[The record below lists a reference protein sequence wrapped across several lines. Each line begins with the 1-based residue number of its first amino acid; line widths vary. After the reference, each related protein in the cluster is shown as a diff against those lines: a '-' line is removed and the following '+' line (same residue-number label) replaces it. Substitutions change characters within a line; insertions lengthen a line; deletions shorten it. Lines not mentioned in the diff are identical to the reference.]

1 MEPVPMRSLLMVR
14 VGQARPPD
22 PELIRVEAV
31 ILANAYSVLRCA
43 PGSDQVQLRDTNT
56 RS

>member
-1 MEPVPMRSLLMVR
+1 MRSLLMVR